1 MATAAAFVATAC
13 RLSHSGALVGILLIS
28 GFAALE
34 LHDRLITPATLAYQV
49 EPVPQY
55 TLSGEF
61 IPARGNQQA
70 LGFHDGSHYVGYAS
84 GDITKGRIKKY
95 SSTGALLYDTGLI
108 AIGHAAE
115 LDWRDADG
123 RLYVANGGKTSPTH
137 VYKVD
142 PGTGIIEQDYNF
154 GALGNNGMVAV
165 DNAADQMKLFY
176 GPVASDNN
184 YRIRSVAFDG
194 TLGDVFAVK
203 RTLGVPQGIE
213 VIGDRILYLYSKPWG
228 DKSKNHYNWINVY
241 SFTGALLETI
251 SLPSLID
258 ESQGIS
264 INPADGTAY
273 IGAKG
278 PNAVYKLSPAFG
290 IVPPTTTQFEFK
302 TPAN

>member
-1 MATAAAFVATAC
+1 MATAAKFASTC
-13 RLSHSGALVGILLIS
+13 RSGRFVGILLIAC
-28 GFAALE
+28 FAAVE
-34 LHDRLITPATLAYQV
+34 LHDPSIAPALAYQA
-49 EPVPQY
+49 EPVPSY
-55 TLSGEF
+55 TLVQEF
-61 IPARGNQQA
+61 TPARGNQQA
-70 LGFHDGSHYVGYAS
+70 LGFHGGSHFVGYAS

-108 AIGHAAE
+108 GIGHAAE

-123 RLYVANGGKTSPTH
+123 RLYVANGGKTNPTH

-142 PGTGIIEQDYNF
+142 PATGIIEQDYNLEK
-154 GALGNNGMVAV
+154 LGNNGMVAV

-176 GPVASDNN
+176 GPVAPDNN
-184 YRIRSVAFDG
+184 YRIRTVAFDG
-194 TLGDVFAVK
+194 TLGGEFAVK
-203 RTLGVPQGIE
+203 RILGVPQGIE

-251 SLPSLID
+251 NLKSLVD

-264 INPADGTAY
+264 VDPADGTAY

-278 PNAVYKLSPAFG
+278 PNAVYKLNPAFG
-290 IVPPTTTQFEFK
+290 TSQPTTTQFEFK
-302 TPAN
+302 VPQD